1 MNRINTLNIFLTLL
15 STTFITP
22 SLRAQTIKVVNYHH
36 LKPAYTNSSDTLYV
50 VNFWATWCRPCVE
63 ELPHFMEVNGKF
75 NKAGRYKMILVS
87 LDDSEKAGST
97 VTNFA
102 KRLNLNT
109 DLYLLDDIKRM
120 NEWIRDTDSSWSG
133 SIPATL
139 FIKKGKSLHF
149 TEGTLTKE
157 ELESLITKYL

>member
-1 MNRINTLNIFLTLL
+1 MNRINTLYIILILVTSNFFTLT
-15 STTFITP
+15 IE
-22 SLRAQTIKVVNYHH
+22 AQTIKVVNYNN
-36 LKPAYTNSSDTLYV
+36 LKPAYTNNSDTLYV

-63 ELPHFMEVNGKF
+63 ELPHFMEVNEKF
-75 NKAGRYKMILVS
+75 TNSARYKMILVS
-87 LDDSEKAGST
+87 LDDSEKAGTT
-97 VTNFA
+97 VTSFA
-102 KRLNLNT
+102 KRLKLNT

-149 TEGTLTKE
+149 TEGVLSKE
-157 ELESLITKYL
+157 ELESLIKKNL